1 MSEEKLPL
9 SEYYKLI
16 DQITISKDPYW
27 WSAVVLIEA
36 NGRKSVVY
44 YLWNFR
50 GGKWTRK
57 HKFMINRKKDWAPV
71 KAAIESMLTKMDE
84 GQPMTQ
90 E

>member
-9 SEYYKLI
+9 SEYYKVI
-16 DQITISKDPYW
+16 DHVTISKDQYW
-27 WSAVVLIEA
+27 WSAVVLLEA
-36 NGRKSVVY
+36 KGRKSVVY
-44 YLWNFR
+44 YLWNNR

-71 KAAIESMLTKMDE
+71 KAAIESMLAKMED
-84 GQPMTQ
+84 GQAQPQ